1 MASPSAVW
9 TVELAV
15 LSPEG
20 VVTGWDSWNGWL
32 NGDGLAPCA
41 KFQKAAK
48 RTAPRCVTSARPFQW
63 ARVVQASPS
72 LTLPPFDVGANP
84 PEAWNLSQS
93 FTRPDSVSWAA

>member
-9 TVELAV
+9 TVGSAV
-15 LSPEG
+15 LSPYG

-32 NGDGLAPCA
+32 NGDWPGAVA
-41 KFQKAAK
+41 KIQNQAN
-48 RTAPRCVTSARPFQW
+48 RTAPRWSVSAFPFQW
-63 ARVVQASPS
+63 ASVGHASPS
-72 LTLPPFDVGANP
+72 LTLPPPDVGANP